1 MALPCFILFMLTIQT
16 VKSRIANCEE
26 SSEDEVCYQQNPYI
40 VSTSPAP
47 LPTLVNIT
55 VKIKDVISINEEK
68 QSMTIKFRFSLG
80 WYDSRLHVKRSD
92 DYTER

>member
-1 MALPCFILFMLTIQT
+1 MSIALLRHKF
-16 VKSRIANCEE
+16 
-26 SSEDEVCYQQNPYI
+26 SSCGFPI

-55 VKIKDVISINEEK
+55 VKIKEVISINEEK
-68 QSMTIKFRFSLG
+68 QTMTIKFRFSLG
-80 WYDSRLHVKRSD
+80 WYDSRLHVTRSD